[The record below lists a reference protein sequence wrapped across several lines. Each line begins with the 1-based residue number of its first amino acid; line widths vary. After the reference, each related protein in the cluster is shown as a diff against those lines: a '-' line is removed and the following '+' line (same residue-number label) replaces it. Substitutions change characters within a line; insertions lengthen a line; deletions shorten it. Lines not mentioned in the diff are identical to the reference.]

1 MQLKSVKYQ
10 IRDQVYFT
18 LAIKRLVAP
27 IVCYRPWELIRT
39 VIFEEFEESDSK
51 FLFIMMRQIEDDID
65 E

>member
-1 MQLKSVKYQ
+1 MKLKSVKYQ

-39 VIFEEFEESDSK
+39 VIFEESDSK